1 MPIQAAA
8 FRLKREISTGRI
20 HSEKPASDKEQRKYT
35 QYEIL

>member
-8 FRLKREISTGRI
+8 FRLKREISTGKI
-20 HSEKPASDKEQRKYT
+20 HSEKPASGREQRGYT